1 VKIMWREKDITRE
14 YQKGD
19 IIIREGDIGREMFII
34 KSGAVEVMKRNED
47 RPILLAT
54 LERGDFFGE
63 MALLENA
70 FRTATVIARETT
82 SLIVLNVGSFLIK
95 IKRDPS
101 FAFNMMQKMSKR
113 IRILN
118 DRLLMKEE
126 KGKPGPSDVNL
137 AITKSEYLRDRDP

>member
-1 VKIMWREKDITRE
+1 MWREKDITRE

>member
-1 VKIMWREKDITRE
+1 MWREKDITRE

-34 KSGAVEVMKRNED
+34 KSGAVEVMKRNDD

-118 DRLLMKEE
+118 DKLLIKEE
-126 KGKPGPSDVNL
+126 KGEPGPSDVNL
-137 AITKSEYLRDRDP
+137 AITKIEYLRDRDL